1 MVLFTPGVL
10 QYRNA
15 RNRSTTDGTKVGVRG
30 TKTISSRLFS
40 AVDVGDFGTY
50 PAIAGKT
57 TIFDGKSLSRIIVV
71 SPSEVF
77 PSEMADFC

>member
-1 MVLFTPGVL
+1 
-10 QYRNA
+10 
-15 RNRSTTDGTKVGVRG
+15 
-30 TKTISSRLFS
+30 LFS
-40 AVDVGDFGTY
+40 AVDGGDFGTY

-71 SPSEVF
+71 LPSEVF